1 MSNIS
6 NVIVSHQPN
15 FNRNRN
21 WTLNWM
27 RHVHVL
33 LSCISEFT
41 IDFIEDVEPLA
52 KFCPKSFSW
61 SCDSFN
67 NSYVSHLGDPGAVSQ
82 FQVWTKI
89 SIHFNKEKVTQLP
102 LLFEVNGPFYEMKD
116 QEMYFSGTN
125 MACFTH
131 LYIFLFI
138 SLLIHFIVL
147 IKTRVSRSWLYWP
160 IHVIIIFRQELT
172 RYLYVFYWSRDYLTG
187 NRPAQSIHLFV

>member
-15 FNRNRN
+15 FNKSRN
-21 WTLNWM
+21 WTLDWM
-27 RHVHVL
+27 PHVHVL

-41 IDFIEDVEPLA
+41 IDFIEDVEQLA
-52 KFCPKSFSW
+52 KFCLKSFSW

-82 FQVWTKI
+82 LQVWTKI
-89 SIHFNKEKVTQLP
+89 SIHFNKDKVTQLP

-125 MACFTH
+125 VACFTH

-138 SLLIHFIVL
+138 SLLNHFIVL
-147 IKTRVSRSWLYWP
+147 IKTRVCHGRGC
-160 IHVIIIFRQELT
+160 I
-172 RYLYVFYWSRDYLTG
+172 D
-187 NRPAQSIHLFV
+187 LFMS